1 MMTEENLNTELSST
15 NRPSQ
20 NGGNNSISDLVIIEI
35 IHAFKE
41 IMIEYITRKY
51 QAYTDK

>member
-1 MMTEENLNTELSST
+1 MTEENLNTELSST
-15 NRPSQ
+15 NRPS
-20 NGGNNSISDLVIIEI
+20 NSSGNNSISDQVIIEI